1 MKDCIFN
8 SNCCAINYCL
18 KQGKVDS
25 ALIVAPKS
33 VYKNWELKE
42 LPAHLPDHIT
52 ADIVA
57 WSPHKTQKKLKEL
70 SKLDEVNHNLKIFL
84 MNIEALSTK
93 RGYEKAA
100 QFLTHRNTMLAID
113 ESTTIKNSKLQSHA
127 ESWQCAGIEIFRS
140 ASFWRKETVT

>member
-1 MKDCIFN
+1 MRYKFKHEPYAHQLEALEESWNKDYFAFFMDMGTGKSKVLIDN
-8 SNCCAINYCL
+8 VAILYD
-18 KQGKVDS
+18 QGKVDS

-70 SKLDEVNHNLKIFL
+70 SMLGGVLPIGAETKFTFLKQWRLVELMDTILLFPLQKITSNLK
-84 MNIEALSTK
+84 
-93 RGYEKAA
+93 
-100 QFLTHRNTMLAID
+100 
-113 ESTTIKNSKLQSHA
+113 
-127 ESWQCAGIEIFRS
+127 
-140 ASFWRKETVT
+140 

>member
-1 MKDCIFN
+1 MRYKFKHEPYAHQLEALEESWNKDYFAFFMDMGTGKSKVLIDN
-8 SNCCAINYCL
+8 VAILYD
-18 KQGKVDS
+18 QGKVDS

-113 ESTTIKNSKLQSHA
+113 
-127 ESWQCAGIEIFRS
+127 
-140 ASFWRKETVT
+140 